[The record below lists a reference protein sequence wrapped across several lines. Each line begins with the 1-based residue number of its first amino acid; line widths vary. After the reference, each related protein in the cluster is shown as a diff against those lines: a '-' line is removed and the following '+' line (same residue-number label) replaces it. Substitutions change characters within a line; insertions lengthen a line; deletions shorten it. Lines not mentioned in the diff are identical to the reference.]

1 MIAIRTLLTLTLL
14 LGVGYPLV
22 VTGLA
27 QLLFPW
33 QANGS
38 QLSNDKQQLIGSALL
53 AQKFERAEYF
63 HSRPSAS
70 DFATIGSGAS
80 NLGMSS
86 PLRAEFASAAAKDQG
101 DNPSPAML
109 TRSASGL
116 DPHLPVDAV
125 LAQVTRV
132 ARERGLDPA
141 SLTERVKS
149 AAQAGILGP
158 QVVNILQLNLLL
170 DKDKAA

>member
-14 LGVGYPLV
+14 LGVGYPLA

-27 QLLFPW
+27 QVLFPW

-38 QLSNDKQQLIGSALL
+38 QLANDKQQLIGSALL

-70 DFATIGSGAS
+70 DFATLGGGAS

-86 PLRAEFASAAAKDQG
+86 PLRVQFAAEVAKEQ
-101 DNPSPAML
+101 PEARVPALL

-116 DPHLPVDAV
+116 DPHLPLAAA
-125 LAQVTRV
+125 LAQVERV
-132 ARERGLDPA
+132 AGQRGLDPVQ
-141 SLTERVKS
+141 LTEQVKS

-158 QVVNILQLNLLL
+158 QVVNILQLNLQL
-170 DKDKAA
+170 DHQKGA